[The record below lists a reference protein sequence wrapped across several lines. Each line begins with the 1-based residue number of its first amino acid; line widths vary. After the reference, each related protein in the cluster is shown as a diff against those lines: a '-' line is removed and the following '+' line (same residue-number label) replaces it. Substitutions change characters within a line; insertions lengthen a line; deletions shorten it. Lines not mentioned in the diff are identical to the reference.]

1 MDNING
7 QQSNC
12 DIGKEKI
19 LVAEDDKD
27 LRRILKVHL
36 ESRGF
41 VVRTARNGKIAL
53 EEVKA
58 EKPDCLILDV
68 MMPVM
73 DGFEVCKRIK
83 TMNSTRDI
91 PVIFLTAK
99 GKTEDKLEGMGFNA
113 DDYITKPFD
122 FSELIARIKLH
133 ISRKESRKLDIA
145 RAETRS
151 SKEIVSELTEKTD
164 RPIQKLREDLAS
176 LMEKVRGKPELEDLV
191 KECEK
196 ARRELREIFIDING
210 SLNPFYEPEPED
222 ELIEV

>member
-1 MDNING
+1 MDSKNN
-7 QQSNC
+7 QDPNPEM
-12 DIGKEKI
+12 GKDSI
-19 LVAEDDKD
+19 FVAEDDKD

-41 VVRTARNGKIAL
+41 IVKTARNGKIAL
-53 EEVKA
+53 EKINE
-58 EKPDCLILDV
+58 ERPDCLILDV

-83 TMNSTRDI
+83 TMNSTKDI

-133 ISRKESRKLDIA
+133 ISRKESRKLDIR

-151 SKEIVSELTEKTD
+151 SKEIVAELTEKT
-164 RPIQKLREDLAS
+164 RTPLKKLQEDLHV
-176 LMEKVRGKPELEDLV
+176 LMELAGGNPGMAEKVKA
-191 KECEK
+191 CERD
-196 ARRELREIFIDING
+196 RRELRKVFIDIN
-210 SLNPFYEPEPED
+210 SELNPFYEPEAEK
-222 ELIEV
+222 ELIEI

>member
-1 MDNING
+1 MNNLNDQEMNT
-7 QQSNC
+7 
-12 DIGKEKI
+12 DIAKDRL

-41 VVRTARNGKIAL
+41 MVTTARNGKIAL
-53 EEVKA
+53 EKINE

-83 TMNSTRDI
+83 TMNSTKDI

-133 ISRKESRKLDIA
+133 ISRKESRKLDIE

-151 SKEIVSELTEKTD
+151 SKEIVAELTEKTGV
-164 RPIQKLREDLAS
+164 PIGKLKRDLGE
-176 LMEKVRGKPELEDLV
+176 LMELVRGNPGMEEKVR
-191 KECEK
+191 ECERD
-196 ARRELREIFIDING
+196 RRELRQIFIDIN
-210 SLNPFYEPEPED
+210 SELNPFYEPDPEE
-222 ELIEV
+222 ELIEI